1 MKDRG
6 SLNDRGSS
14 MGRDVQKKKYVK
26 GDETREKIL
35 RAAIDLFDQYGFA
48 RASTRQLVKQVGMS
62 SSAIYNHFPDKD
74 HVLFTIISGA
84 GDNTLNTLRDV
95 IDRYDDPEECL
106 RNMIAGMLGLFKTGA
121 MRKEIAIFIDELP
134 QLPEDLREICN
145 RQHRQIFD
153 LFEMKVK
160 ELKKRNLAN
169 PINDKVATFGI
180 LGAMLW
186 VYHWFRD
193 TGPISIEQV
202 AGELTH
208 LLLHGLMKTDS
219 PTQPV
224 SEGDL
229 QAGSTDE

>member
-1 MKDRG
+1 
-6 SLNDRGSS
+6 
-14 MGRDVQKKKYVK
+14 MGRDVTKKKYVK

-35 RAAIDLFDQYGFA
+35 EAAIDLFDKYGFA

-62 SSAIYNHFPDKD
+62 SSAIYNHFPDK
-74 HVLFTIISGA
+74 HQVLFTIISRA
-84 GDNTLNTLRDV
+84 GDSTLNELRDV
-95 IDRYDDPEECL
+95 ISRYDDPEECL
-106 RNMIAGMLGLFKTGA
+106 RNMISSMLALFKAGA

-145 RQHRQIFD
+145 KQHREIFD
-153 LFEMKVK
+153 LFETKIK

-202 AGELTH
+202 ADELTQ
-208 LLLHGLMKTDS
+208 LLFHGLMKADS
-219 PTQPV
+219 RGGLVPEDDV
-224 SEGDL
+224 
-229 QAGSTDE
+229 QAGLADE